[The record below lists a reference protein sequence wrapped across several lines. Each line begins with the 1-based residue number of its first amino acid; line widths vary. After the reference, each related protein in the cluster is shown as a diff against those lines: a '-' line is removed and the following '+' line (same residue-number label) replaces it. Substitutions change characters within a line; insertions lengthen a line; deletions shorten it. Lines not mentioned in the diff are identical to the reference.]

1 MNSILKTAGF
11 ILLCAF
17 TFQCTSLKKKDF
29 DTRQVYKSDK
39 LIILQLAPNSY
50 QHISYLKTNDFGNV
64 PCNGLVVIDHKEA
77 IIFDT
82 PTDDKGSEELILW
95 LTENQKCKIKAI
107 IPTHFHDDCLGGLGI
122 FEKYQIP
129 SYANEKT
136 IALAKEND
144 SILPQN
150 GFKDSLS
157 LALGNEKVSVKF
169 VGEGHTVDNVVG
181 YFPKDEIMFGGCL
194 IKELGA
200 TRGYLGDANLKAWSS
215 TVLEVKAHYPKVK
228 IVVPGH
234 GDAGNQKLLDYTSRL
249 FKPKE

>member
-1 MNSILKTAGF
+1 
-11 ILLCAF
+11 
-17 TFQCTSLKKKDF
+17 
-29 DTRQVYKSDK
+29 
-39 LIILQLAPNSY
+39 
-50 QHISYLKTNDFGNV
+50 
-64 PCNGLVVIDHKEA
+64 
-77 IIFDT
+77 
-82 PTDDKGSEELILW
+82 

-136 IALAKEND
+136 ITLAKEND

-215 TVLEVKAHYPKVK
+215 TVLEVKPV
-228 IVVPGH
+228 I
-234 GDAGNQKLLDYTSRL
+234 QKLKLWCLGMEMQAIKSC
-249 FKPKE
+249 